1 MGTFSIWHWVIVLVF
16 FGLPILAVYRENSSE
31 RLLRIG
37 FLKWIGIYVGI
48 PILFNF
54 VARLLLVEGGAVL
67 GIALLIGL
75 ILVYPFYQRVVRRAR
90 DAGMGKGIAYLTIVP
105 LVSLFTILILL
116 FKSSIDGEKIEADG
130 TEQPIRNTR
139 SDKQKVTTGAKEL
152 GGKHTVASGQK
163 TDDLKPTVGEETLE
177 EAQAALEKALEDL
190 TVLKEKNV
198 LDDREFGAAKL
209 RAQASFGDKKR
220 VIEQRN
226 SEEELRNSEE
236 ELHGELLQIIGNLTT
251 LHNQGVL
258 DDAGYETARQRT
270 LADFVKRGAKDI
282 NGAVEEYKG
291 VSIVRKGDKFVVDG
305 NEYNSIN
312 TAKAYI
318 EHYKS

>member
-1 MGTFSIWHWVIVLVF
+1 MGTFSIWHWFIVLVVILIL

-48 PILFNF
+48 PFLFNF
-54 VARLLLVEGGAVL
+54 VAGLLQVGEVAVS
-67 GIALLIGL
+67 GIAVLIGL

-90 DAGMGKGIAYLTIVP
+90 DAGMGKGIAYLTIIP
-105 LVSLFTILILL
+105 LVNLFTMLILL
-116 FKSSIDGEKIEADG
+116 FKSSIDREEIEADG
-130 TEQPIRNTR
+130 TEQAIRNTR
-139 SDKQKVTTGAKEL
+139 NDEQKVTTGGKEL
-152 GGKHTVASGQK
+152 GGKDTVAGGQK
-163 TDDLKPTVGEETLE
+163 TDDLKPSVDEETLE

-198 LDDREFGAAKL
+198 LDDTEFEGAKL
-209 RAQASFGDKKR
+209 RAHNGFEYKKR

-226 SEEELRNSEE
+226 SEEEL
-236 ELHGELLQIIGNLTT
+236 HGELVQIIGDLTT
-251 LHNQGVL
+251 LHKQGVL
-258 DDAGYETARQRT
+258 DDAGYEAARQRT
-270 LADFVKRGAKDI
+270 LADFVRRGAK
-282 NGAVEEYKG
+282 GVKGVVEEYKG
-291 VSIVRKGDKFVVDG
+291 VLIVRQGDKFVVDG

-312 TAKAYI
+312 TARAYI